1 VNVSIASTTNSST
14 SSAAYL
20 RLLSPAGSLPG
31 IRRPPSAGTTRRR
44 YAQSRSG
51 NKEIPDRDLLI
62 VEFDRLD
69 VSSPGIRFG
78 DGNQLRGNLLLAQ
91 GQNADPR

>member
-1 VNVSIASTTNSST
+1 
-14 SSAAYL
+14 
-20 RLLSPAGSLPG
+20 
-31 IRRPPSAGTTRRR
+31 
-44 YAQSRSG
+44 
-51 NKEIPDRDLLI
+51 LI